1 MDKPL
6 LIDDPASLDEAL
18 QRLAQTE
25 WFAIDTE
32 FIREE
37 TYWPRLCLVQIATPD
52 FLACIDPL
60 ALDDLG
66 GLFAL
71 MEDPGIT
78 KVFHAAGQDLEIFH
92 HLTGK
97 VPAPVFDT
105 QVAAPLL
112 GHPEQAG
119 FGRLVSALL
128 GVELEK
134 GHQRTDWSRRP
145 LPADA
150 LAYAADDVRY
160 LVPLYQQIHAEL
172 AERGRLEW
180 LEPEFARLTDPARY
194 DPPAADAW
202 QRVKGGDRLPDRGRA
217 TLKVLAEWRENTAR
231 DQDVP
236 RGRIARDDV
245 LVDIARSQPKSRGQ
259 LGQMRSVRGPLID
272 RHGDRLLELVAE
284 SRQTK
289 PPLPAKRGR
298 QVTLDAAG
306 EALADALSAV
316 IRLRA
321 EAVDLNPASLASRKD
336 LARIASGEAAHEV
349 LAGWRAGLV
358 ADQLDALAS
367 GRSALRV
374 KQGNLAVLD
383 D

>member
-1 MDKPL
+1 MDKPQ
-6 LIDDPASLDEAL
+6 LIDDPATLEEAL
-18 QRLAQTE
+18 NRLAQTE

-52 FLACIDPL
+52 FIACIDPL

-112 GHPEQAG
+112 GHPAQAG

-128 GVELEK
+128 DIELEK

-217 TLKVLAEWRENTAR
+217 TLQVLAEWRENTAR

-245 LVDIARSQPKSRGQ
+245 LVDIARSQPKSRDQ
-259 LGQMRSVRGPLID
+259 LGRMRSVRGPLID
-272 RHGDRLLELVAE
+272 RHGDRLLELVSEA
-284 SRQTK
+284 RQTK

-321 EAVDLNPASLASRKD
+321 EDVDLNPASLASRKD
-336 LARIASGEAAHEV
+336 LARIASGEAAHDV

-358 ADQLDALAS
+358 ADRLDALAC

-374 KQGNLAVLD
+374 QQGHLTVLD
-383 D
+383 A

>member
-1 MDKPL
+1 MDTPP
-6 LIDDPASLDEAL
+6 LIDDPASLGEAL
-18 QRLAQTE
+18 NRLAQAD

-37 TYWPRLCLVQIATPD
+37 TYWPRLCLVQVATPD

-60 ALDDLG
+60 ALDDLD
-66 GLFAL
+66 GLLAL
-71 MEDPGIT
+71 MQDPGIT

-92 HLTGK
+92 HLTGR

-119 FGRLVSALL
+119 FAKLVSGLL

-134 GHQRTDWSRRP
+134 GHARTDWTRRP
-145 LPADA
+145 LPAEV

-160 LVPLYQQIHAEL
+160 LVPLYERIHAEL
-172 AERGRLEW
+172 TERGRLEW

-217 TLKVLAEWRENTAR
+217 TLQALAEWRENTAR
-231 DQDVP
+231 EQDVP

-245 LVDIARSQPKSRGQ
+245 LVDIARSQPKSRAQ

-284 SRQTK
+284 SRKTQ
-289 PPLPAKRGR
+289 PPVPAKRGR
-298 QVTLDAAG
+298 QVTLDGAG

-321 EAVDLNPASLASRKD
+321 AEVDLNPASLASRKD
-336 LARIASGEAAHEV
+336 LARIASGEPAHDV

-358 ADQLDALAS
+358 ADLLDALAN
-367 GRSALRV
+367 GRSTLRV
-374 KQGNLAVLD
+374 ERGRLAVRD

>member
-1 MDKPL
+1 
-6 LIDDPASLDEAL
+6 
-18 QRLAQTE
+18 
-25 WFAIDTE
+25 
-32 FIREE
+32 
-37 TYWPRLCLVQIATPD
+37 
-52 FLACIDPL
+52 
-60 ALDDLG
+60 
-66 GLFAL
+66 
-71 MEDPGIT
+71 
-78 KVFHAAGQDLEIFH
+78 
-92 HLTGK
+92 
-97 VPAPVFDT
+97 
-105 QVAAPLL
+105 
-112 GHPEQAG
+112 
-119 FGRLVSALL
+119 
-128 GVELEK
+128 
-134 GHQRTDWSRRP
+134 
-145 LPADA
+145 
-150 LAYAADDVRY
+150 
-160 LVPLYQQIHAEL
+160 
-172 AERGRLEW
+172 
-180 LEPEFARLTDPARY
+180 
-194 DPPAADAW
+194 
-202 QRVKGGDRLPDRGRA
+202 
-217 TLKVLAEWRENTAR
+217 
-231 DQDVP
+231 
-236 RGRIARDDV
+236 V

-321 EAVDLNPASLASRKD
+321 KEVDLNPASLASRKD

-374 KQGNLAVLD
+374 KRGNLAVLD

>member
-1 MDKPL
+1 MDTPP
-6 LIDDPASLDEAL
+6 LIDAPASLEETLD
-18 QRLAQTE
+18 RLAQTD

-37 TYWPRLCLVQIATPD
+37 TYWPRLCLVQVATPG
-52 FLACIDPL
+52 FVACIDPL

-71 MEDPGIT
+71 MQDPGIT

-119 FGRLVSALL
+119 FARLVSGLL
-128 GVELEK
+128 GIDLAK
-134 GHQRTDWSRRP
+134 GHARTDWSRRP
-145 LPADA
+145 LPAEA

-160 LVPLYQQIHAEL
+160 LVPLYEKIHAEL
-172 AERGRLEW
+172 AARGRLEW

-217 TLKVLAEWRENTAR
+217 TLQVLAEWRENTAR

-245 LVDIARSQPKSRGQ
+245 LVDIARSQPKSRDQ
-259 LGQMRSVRGPLID
+259 LARMRSVRGPLMD

-284 SRQTK
+284 SRQTQ

-298 QVTLDAAG
+298 QVTLDASG
-306 EALADALSAV
+306 EALTDALSAV

-321 EAVDLNPASLASRKD
+321 EEVDLNPASLASRKD

-349 LAGWRAGLV
+349 LAGWRAPLV
-358 ADQLDALAS
+358 ADDLDAVAA
-367 GRSALRV
+367 GRSGLRV
-374 KQGNLAVLD
+374 TQGRLSVLD

>member
-1 MDKPL
+1 MDTPL
-6 LIDDPASLDEAL
+6 LINDPAALEEAL
-18 QRLAQTE
+18 NRLAQSD

-37 TYWPRLCLVQIATPD
+37 TYWPRLCLVQVATPD
-52 FLACIDPL
+52 FLACIDPI
-60 ALDDLG
+60 ALDDLD

-71 MEDPGIT
+71 MQDPGIT

-92 HLTGK
+92 HLTAK

-119 FGRLVSALL
+119 FARLVSGLL

-134 GHQRTDWSRRP
+134 GHARTDWSRRP
-145 LPADA
+145 LPPEV
-150 LAYAADDVRY
+150 LTYAADDVRY
-160 LVPLYQQIHAEL
+160 LVPLYERIHAEL

-180 LEPEFARLTDPARY
+180 LQPEFARLTDPARY
-194 DPPAADAW
+194 DPPAAEAW

-217 TLKVLAEWRENTAR
+217 TLQALAEWRENTAR
-231 DQDVP
+231 DEDVP

-245 LVDIARSQPKSRGQ
+245 LIDIARSQPKSRAQ

-272 RHGDRLLELVAE
+272 RHGERLLELVAE
-284 SRQTK
+284 SRQTQ
-289 PPLPAKRGR
+289 PPLPVRRGR

-321 EAVDLNPASLASRKD
+321 EEVDLNPTSLASRKD
-336 LARIASGEAAHEV
+336 LARIAAGETAHNV

-358 ADQLDALAS
+358 ADQLDALVR
-367 GRSALRV
+367 GRSMLRV
-374 KQGNLAVLD
+374 KQGHFAVFD